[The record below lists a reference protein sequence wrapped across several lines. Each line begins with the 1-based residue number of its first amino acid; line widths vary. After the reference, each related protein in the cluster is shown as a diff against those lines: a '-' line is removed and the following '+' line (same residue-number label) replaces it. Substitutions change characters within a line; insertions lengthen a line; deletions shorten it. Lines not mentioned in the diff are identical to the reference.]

1 MACLWLSPG
10 QDANCHYLISL
21 GKASFTAGLTLTFPG
36 WTGPASG
43 LEEGHRGHM
52 DPWPTN
58 QGGHAP
64 RPMQGKPQTNGCK
77 GTVFL
82 ELDLWSTTSQVGVG
96 GCLQISQQGAGQPL
110 PLASG
115 WLALGTELGT

>member
-52 DPWPTN
+52 DPHEPGWACT
-58 QGGHAP
+58 QA
-64 RPMQGKPQTNGCK
+64 
-77 GTVFL
+77 
-82 ELDLWSTTSQVGVG
+82 D
-96 GCLQISQQGAGQPL
+96 AGQTTDQ
-110 PLASG
+110 
-115 WLALGTELGT
+115 WL